1 MTKHLIAGI
10 TMSVVGLCGFIASA
24 QGTKESVNVVTPGSL
39 RELIND
45 LPAARINNL
54 TITGS
59 LNGEDVAYLV
69 GGTGKMSKVDSL
81 DIAAVKLVGDDK
93 PYRTLL
99 VDRSD
104 VGFGTTTEVYYLSER
119 DTIIYTSE
127 STGLGGASAVNHV
140 FCNDLSG
147 AFAESGAFKHIVMPQ
162 DLKKIGNYQFFKN
175 TSVAS
180 VVLPPKATTFGR
192 RAFDGASALTS
203 LAIPEGI
210 KSIPERSVRCTSLE
224 RVDLPAYVDS
234 IYQQAFSGAPITD
247 IELKNVKFIDYSA
260 FNGNLFHGTLDLSS
274 LEQMGTY
281 AFNSPGNEVDSI
293 LFSDKLRI
301 IPDNAFSGFGLKS
314 LILPDYIEEIGSYA
328 FAGCKNLDEV
338 TLPASLTQ
346 IYSDSFANTP
356 WAKALKG
363 EDGVIYAGTIAL
375 QYDYYTYPKGSEV
388 IFKEG
393 TTIIADSDYR
403 GFFPFASEMKI
414 ETVNLPSSLKRIGSS
429 AFSDCRDLKSITLP
443 EGLLSIGQSAFR
455 ACHSLKGIN
464 LPDGITEI
472 SDGTFTDC
480 KSLEEISI
488 PQGVTYIGAN
498 AFENDELLYLPTL
511 PDSLRLIGEKAF
523 LGCKSIPFL
532 TLPENLDSI
541 GAGAFGGCSG
551 IETVTIKSKK
561 LRSDNSLFY
570 EYKGN
575 ASGIYKVIVAPEVTN
590 LPAYMFGG
598 CPNLTKLVFE
608 NIESSSLTRIGDYC
622 FDRCTKLE
630 ISALP
635 KSLEYIGIQA
645 FYENVGLE
653 GILQIDKISHIAQWA
668 FGGWKGLTEL
678 TISTPEIFIDY
689 EAFAGCSNLKKVTIL
704 SDSIG
709 GQSQFYAGIET
720 LVIGPTLTYIP
731 ILFKENNYALKN
743 LIFHERGATRGNV
756 TPLVIAKN
764 AFRGAGLTELALPNG
779 TLSLGEYAF
788 ASNRSL
794 EKVEIPDSCLSL
806 GSQSFAGCD
815 NLRTVNIGEGLQ
827 SIGELAFSG
836 CLTLPSIVLP
846 STCEEIGLDAFRRC
860 DALQTLTLL
869 SETPPSFGGS
879 LGYGIDPVIMVPE
892 KSLEAYKVL
901 PILSNYLVEPI
912 PDAAVEGVEIDKATR
927 TINAIYTIDGQYA
940 GSNLELIS
948 KAGVYVVKYSDGTTE
963 KIHIK

>member
-1 MTKHLIAGI
+1 MTKRLIAGI
-10 TMSVVGLCGFIASA
+10 TMSVIGLCGFNSSA

-45 LPAARINNL
+45 LSATRINNL

-69 GGTGKMSKVDSL
+69 GGTGKMSKIDSL
-81 DIAAVKLVGDDK
+81 DIAAVKLVGDDQ

-127 STGLGGASAVNHV
+127 STGLGGVSGVNHV

-162 DLKKIGNYQFFKN
+162 ELKKVGNYQFFNN
-175 TSVAS
+175 TSVTS

-203 LAIPEGI
+203 LTVPDGI

-224 RVDLPAYVDS
+224 RVDLPASVDS
-234 IYQQAFSGAPITD
+234 ICQQAFLGAPITD
-247 IELKNVKFIDYSA
+247 IDLKNVKIIDSHA

-274 LEQMGTY
+274 LEQLGTY

-293 LFSDKLRI
+293 IFSDKLRI
-301 IPDNAFSGFGLKS
+301 IPENAFSGFGLKS
-314 LILPDYIEEIGSYA
+314 LILSDCIEEIGSYA
-328 FAGCKNLDEV
+328 FAGCKNLDKV
-338 TLPASLTQ
+338 ILPTSLIQ

-356 WAKALKG
+356 WSESLKG
-363 EDGVIYAGTIAL
+363 EDGVIYVGTIAL
-375 QYDYYTYPKGSEV
+375 QYDWNTAPKSS
-388 IFKEG
+388 IFTFKEG
-393 TTIIADSDYR
+393 TTIIADTDYR
-403 GFFPFASEMKI
+403 GFFFGASDGEI
-414 ETVNLPSSLKRIGSS
+414 ATVNLPSSLKRIGAA
-429 AFSDCRDLKSITLP
+429 AFDDCKDLKSITLP
-443 EGLLSIGQSAFR
+443 EGLLSIGQGAFR
-455 ACHSLKGIN
+455 ACQSLKGIK

-472 SDGTFTDC
+472 PDGAFTDC

-541 GAGAFGGCSG
+541 GFEAFRRCDG
-551 IETVTIKSKK
+551 IETVTIKSKNM
-561 LRSDNSLFY
+561 RCSHRIFNGYSDRNS
-570 EYKGN
+570 
-575 ASGIYKVIVAPEVTN
+575 SIYKVVVAPGVES
-590 LPAYMFGG
+590 LPDYMFQLCDGV
-598 CPNLTKLVFE
+598 TKLVFE

-622 FDRCTKLE
+622 FSRCTKLE

-635 KSLEYIGIQA
+635 KSLEYIGNSV
-645 FYENVGLE
+645 FYENVGSEGVLE
-653 GILQIDKISHIAQWA
+653 INKISHIGQGA
-668 FGGWKGLTEL
+668 FYGWNNLTEL

-689 EAFAGCSNLKKVTIL
+689 EAFAECGNLKKVAIL

-709 GQSQFYAGIET
+709 GQFQFSAGVET
-720 LVIGPTLTYIP
+720 LEIGSTLTHIP
-731 ILFKENNYALKN
+731 VLFKGNNYALKN
-743 LIFHERGATRGNV
+743 LIFHERGAIRANIA
-756 TPLVIAKN
+756 PLTIANN
-764 AFRGAGLTELALPNG
+764 AFSGAGLTELALPDG

-788 ASNRSL
+788 SSNRSL
-794 EKVEIPDSCLSL
+794 KKVEIPGSCLSL
-806 GSQSFAGCD
+806 GSQSFAGCE
-815 NLRTVNIGEGLQ
+815 NLRTVAIGEGLQ

-836 CLTLPSIVLP
+836 CLILPSIVLP
-846 STCEEIGLDAFRRC
+846 STCEEIGVEAFRRC

-879 LGYGIDPVIMVPE
+879 LGYGIDPVIMVPDG
-892 KSLEAYKVL
+892 SLEVYKSL
-901 PILSNYLVEPI
+901 PILSNYVVKPI
-912 PDAAVEGVEIDKATR
+912 PSTAVEDVEIDKTSR
-927 TINAIYTIDGQYA
+927 TINAIYGIDGQYG
-940 GSNLELIS
+940 GSNLDFIS